1 MFTFIGGDCDQS
13 INEQDEFKCQD
24 IDGGPSEDDDVH
36 IQCKGREGNEVFD
49 GVVSVGSQIT
59 FGEKSD
65 LPDEIEC
72 IIMDNEGHTLQSLN
86 VRTTDDDELYLK
98 DVFGSLQLESC
109 DNQECRVDAVYV
121 YTIVNDGNT
130 QLEIVSVD
138 RSRNGATDSV
148 FDLAKGANLR
158 PGESTSSDEAGVIDV
173 CMHASVVTIV
183 EAAGKSPS
191 GSPVSA
197 NDIYVVDVIGLP
209 EPETPQ
215 PCVTGKGR

>member
-1 MFTFIGGDCDQS
+1 MFTFIGGNCDQS
-13 INEQDEFKCQD
+13 INVQDEFKCQD
-24 IDGGPSEDDDVH
+24 TGGGPSEDDDVQ
-36 IQCKGREGNEVFD
+36 IQCKGQDGKDVFA
-49 GVVSVGSQIT
+49 GVVAVGAQIT
-59 FGEKSD
+59 FGQKSD
-65 LPDEIEC
+65 IPDEIEC
-72 IIMDNEGHTLQSLN
+72 IVMDNEGNTLQTFN
-86 VRTTDDDELYLK
+86 VRTTDEDELYLK
-98 DVFGSLQLESC
+98 DIFGSLQLESC

-148 FDLAKGANLR
+148 TDLANNVNLR
-158 PGESTSSDEAGVIDV
+158 PGESTSANEAGVIDI
-173 CMHASVVTIV
+173 CMHASIVTLL

-197 NDIYVVDVIGLP
+197 NDIYVVDVTGLP
-209 EPETPQ
+209 EPEIPE